1 MILSLSLSCECNSI
15 ICTSHTSIDG
25 PPSDEIQSLYD
36 LTKAV
41 QTIGDWRGLC
51 TNLKVDEGTM
61 NTLIHSSDRPET
73 KKDECLKA
81 YFDTG
86 DATWSEVVRAVGMHP
101 IKNKR
106 LAKKIAEDHGVD
118 FDRIK
123 DEL

>member
-1 MILSLSLSCECNSI
+1 M
-15 ICTSHTSIDG
+15 
-25 PPSDEIQSLYD
+25 
-36 LTKAV
+36 TKAV
-41 QTIGDWRGLC
+41 QNIGDWRGLC

-61 NTLIHSSDRPET
+61 NILLHSNDRTEA
-73 KKDECLKA
+73 KKEECLQA

-86 DATWSEVVRAVGMHP
+86 DATWNDVVRAVSMHP

-106 LAKKIAEDHGVD
+106 LAKKIAKDHGVD